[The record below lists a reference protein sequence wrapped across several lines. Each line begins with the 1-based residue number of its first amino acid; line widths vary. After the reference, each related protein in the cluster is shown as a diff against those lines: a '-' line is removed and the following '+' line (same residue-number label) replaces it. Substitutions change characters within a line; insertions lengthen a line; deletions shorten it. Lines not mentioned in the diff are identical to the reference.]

1 MLYIII
7 RGYMENKR
15 PQAYILFII
24 ITALILVPSA
34 RAGNLKETGNK
45 PLQYNHTAV
54 SALDS
59 EIAKNSGKKRP
70 LAVLKGLRW
79 CVIFCD
85 NDENFNQTFSNYI
98 TMLDELRLHSSDPF
112 LTRIVHDLILNEFRR
127 AEPRLGKLFAADP
140 DGYDDFISIMP
151 IAYHHGIPVA
161 PYKQFAVKYFA
172 GIKMPDRLAEFRA
185 AACKRDYDALT
196 DLVVGAAFN
205 DMAYRWKVDRDF
217 TLP

>member
-98 TMLDELRLHSSDPF
+98 TMLDELSLHSSDPV

-127 AEPRLGKLFAADP
+127 AEPRLTP
-140 DGYDDFISIMP
+140 M
-151 IAYHHGIPVA
+151 
-161 PYKQFAVKYFA
+161 
-172 GIKMPDRLAEFRA
+172 
-185 AACKRDYDALT
+185 
-196 DLVVGAAFN
+196 
-205 DMAYRWKVDRDF
+205 DMMI
-217 TLP
+217 LSP